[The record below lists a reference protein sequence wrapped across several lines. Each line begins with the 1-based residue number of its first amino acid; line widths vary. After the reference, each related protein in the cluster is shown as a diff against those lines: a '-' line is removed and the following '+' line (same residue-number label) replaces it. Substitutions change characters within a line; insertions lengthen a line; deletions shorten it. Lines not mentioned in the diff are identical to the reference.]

1 MVSGDGDGGAGGEA
15 AGGSCEEM
23 AGPYGVG
30 EGERLD
36 PSICVLGSDDGGA
49 LRELCL
55 RDLCDGPP
63 VVLTVQAV
71 WAQTNKEMGPPA
83 WIAPWGE
90 VTAAGAA
97 TVGVL
102 VDSEDPGTPAD
113 EQNLDT
119 WVPTFD
125 LEGFW
130 AIDPD
135 YELGALVGVSEY
147 PVFWLVD
154 GRALEVWRRVNGVP
168 TDAFWDAVTSALA
181 E

>member
-1 MVSGDGDGGAGGEA
+1 M
-15 AGGSCEEM
+15 EM
-23 AGPYGVG
+23 AGPYGID

-36 PSICVLGSDDGGA
+36 PSICLLGSDDGGA
-49 LRELCL
+49 LGELCL

-63 VVLTVQAV
+63 LVLTAQAV
-71 WAQTNKEMGPPA
+71 WAQTSKELGPPA
-83 WIAPWGE
+83 WVAPWGE
-90 VTAAGAA
+90 ATAAGAA

-113 EQNLDT
+113 EDNLET
-119 WVPTFD
+119 WVPTFE
-125 LEGFW
+125 LGGYW

-135 YELGALVGVSEY
+135 YALGGLIEVSTY

-154 GRALEVWRRVNGVP
+154 ATTLEVRRRVNGVP
-168 TDAFWDAVTSALA
+168 AAAFWDEVSAALS